1 MRCRYIRKI
10 FQNEENGYTIAV
22 FSTQDNN
29 VPLSARDKFWS
40 AKKVIAFTAIGYDL
54 PLSDEIEVDFNGL
67 RRICNS
73 FVISLMHKNL
83 VDKFVQHH
91 GVQFFKILIFL
102 DQCDEFIGGFLAA
115 FVFVYCFLQGSSF
128 RFKAFLLLGVLGIQ
142 NLLPLVRA
150 VSEGVVLIDF
160 AD

>member
-1 MRCRYIRKI
+1 MLLVVGILPSIGLTAKVG
-10 FQNEENGYTIAV
+10 FMPLFTQTLFFGN
-22 FSTQDNN
+22 FSTFFFGRLIDF
-29 VPLSARDKFWS
+29 LCTK
-40 AKKVIAFTAIGYDL
+40 
-54 PLSDEIEVDFNGL
+54 LSDEIEVDFNGL

-142 NLLPLVRA
+142 NLIPLVREF
-150 VSEGVVLIDF
+150 SEGVVLIDF

>member
-1 MRCRYIRKI
+1 MPL
-10 FQNEENGYTIAV
+10 FTQTLFFGN
-22 FSTQDNN
+22 FSTFFFGWLINF
-29 VPLSARDKFWS
+29 LCTK
-40 AKKVIAFTAIGYDL
+40 
-54 PLSDEIEVDFNGL
+54 LSDEIEVDFNGL

-142 NLLPLVRA
+142 NLIPLVREF
-150 VSEGVVLIDF
+150 SEGVVLIDF